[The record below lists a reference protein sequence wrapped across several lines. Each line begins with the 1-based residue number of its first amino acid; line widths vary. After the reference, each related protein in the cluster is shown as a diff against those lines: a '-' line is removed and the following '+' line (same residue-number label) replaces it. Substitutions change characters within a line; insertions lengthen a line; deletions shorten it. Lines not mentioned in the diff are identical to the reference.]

1 MDCAMKINS
10 SISQN
15 IFSYLKMVRIRCQI
29 NITVED
35 KKNNEFINI
44 YIYIYMMRIIC
55 DENDSKQK

>member
-1 MDCAMKINS
+1 MGCAMKINS

-15 IFSYLKMVRIRCQI
+15 IFSNLKMVRIRCQI

-44 YIYIYMMRIIC
+44 YIYIY
-55 DENDSKQK
+55 DENYM